1 MRYRKL
7 TAAAM
12 AAALALSSSGYAPM
26 SIAADTGTATAAAE
40 PEKKGVKF
48 DGRTFFFVTEDGKDY
63 IECDGMRFM
72 ESVRG
77 AVLVSGAEA
86 QGDID
91 IPGRILLPTP
101 PGIFT
106 NEAVTDMVTEIEDGA
121 FRDNRAITSVK
132 IPESVQRIGCDAF
145 SGCEFLLNADIP
157 ANITDIGGGAFEK
170 TGYADR
176 HTGYDSALVINGT
189 AVSPRHGAICI
200 LPEGTK
206 RIADRFADN
215 SSMEFIRIPEGVTK
229 IGESA
234 FEGCQYLSNIYLPKS
249 LETVGENAFYHCYH
263 RHIYY
268 AGTQAEFGAVSL
280 DDGNDVFTNG
290 APLEYGREFPLTRTE
305 NGVKVNSYGYK
316 AGVVSCEIPASG
328 EVDIPV
334 SVRVP
339 EEQTLCVTRI
349 ESGAFSDCKGIVCV
363 KIPAMVNYIAE
374 DAFEGCTDLKDIYF
388 DGTEDRWEKLMS
400 RPELPE
406 GVTVHC
412 EGAPRTDT
420 EVYGFDGRVNDGLDA
435 YGQVYIGNEY
445 SSIDASAFEGNRDIT
460 SVTLSQEMRN
470 VGDRAFAG
478 CASLGEVRITGTHV
492 RFGKDVFENCIYLS
506 DVWFSG
512 SRHDWE
518 VIEGSA
524 GLPEGVKV
532 HCSDDAP
539 DEPAFRVVDGI
550 LTDGMYASGDVV
562 IPDGVKIINDDAF
575 RDNRNITSV
584 TIPDSV
590 EKIRVGAFSGCTALS
605 TVNAPDTFIDVDPW
619 AFGYSEKEE
628 ALWYREQLAENETF
642 VFCGNLMQM
651 PDTEEYTVPGGVKQI
666 SCKGTG
672 LEKLKKLTIP
682 EGVMFIQ
689 HSFNHCN
696 RLVTLELPASLAML
710 DNSFGECG
718 SLERAGYAGTDEDWK
733 KLSIENSLNYG
744 KVKVWNGG
752 DEPLPLTVTEPVTE
766 PLPTEYDYSGLPYV
780 ELNEESEQKIA
791 AGSTVEIRIFGEGFT
806 PVIRKPEGG
815 SWVADDSGD
824 VLEFSFKE
832 QKETVRGIMT
842 IYKVTAK
849 KPGVRQLFFDMKTP
863 DERYSPCI
871 SFTVTDGEKTAAK
884 GDANCDGKLTV
895 ADAVAV
901 LQFIANKTKY
911 PLSDEGML
919 NADIDGEKGI
929 TGGDAAAI
937 QRLDA
942 GISGAPEN

>member
-1 MRYRKL
+1 MKHRKF

-12 AAALALSSSGYAPM
+12 AAAIALTSSVFAPV
-26 SIAADTGTATAAAE
+26 SIAADTEEPTAASE
-40 PEKKGVKF
+40 TVSRGKKF
-48 DGRTFFFVTEDGKDY
+48 DDRTFYFLSEDGTDY
-63 IECDGMRFM
+63 IICDGMKFK
-72 ESVRG
+72 EGIGG
-77 AVLVSGAEA
+77 AVLVSGADA
-86 QGDID
+86 SGDID
-91 IPGRILLPTP
+91 IPERILLSTP
-101 PGIFT
+101 PGVST
-106 NEAVTDMVTEIEDGA
+106 NVAPTAEVTEIAEGA
-121 FRDNRAITSVK
+121 FRGNKTITSVK
-132 IPESVQRIGCDAF
+132 IPETVKRIGCDAF
-145 SGCEFLLNADIP
+145 YGCDFLMNADIP
-157 ANITDIGGGAFEK
+157 ETLTDIGGGAFGN
-170 TGYADR
+170 TGFADKC
-176 HTGYDSALVINGT
+176 TGYDSALVINGT
-189 AVSPRHGAICI
+189 AVSPRRGAICI
-200 LPEGTK
+200 LPGDTK

-215 SSMEFIRIPEGVTK
+215 SPMEYIGIPEGVTE

-234 FEGCQYLSNIYLPKS
+234 FEGCQYLNNIYLPKS
-249 LETVGENAFYHCYH
+249 LEVIGENAFYQCYH

-268 AGTQAEFGAVSL
+268 AGTQAELGAV
-280 DDGNDVFTNG
+280 DIRDGNNMFRNG
-290 APLEYGREFPLTRTE
+290 YPIDYGRAFPITKSAE

-328 EVDIPV
+328 EVDIPAYIKV
-334 SVRVP
+334 F
-339 EEQTLCVTRI
+339 EDQTLYITRI
-349 ESGAFSDCKGIVCV
+349 ESGAFRDCTGIVSV
-363 KIPAMVNYIAE
+363 KIPGMVNYIAE
-374 DAFEGCTDLKDIYF
+374 DAFEGCTDLTDIYF
-388 DGTEDRWEKLMS
+388 DGTEERWEKLMS

-412 EGAPRTDT
+412 EGALRTDT
-420 EVYGFDGRVNDGLDA
+420 ELYGFDGRVTDGLDA

-492 RFGKDVFENCIYLS
+492 RFGKDVFEDCIYLS

-550 LTDGMYASGDVV
+550 LTDGMYATGDVV
-562 IPDGVKIINDDAF
+562 IPDGVKIINDNAF
-575 RDNRNITSV
+575 RDNKNITSV

-590 EKIRVGAFSGCTALS
+590 ETIRVGAFSGCTALE

-672 LEKLKKLTIP
+672 LEKLKKLTIS

-696 RLVTLELPASLAML
+696 RLETLELPVSLAML

-718 SLERAGYAGTDEDWK
+718 SLERAEYAGTNEDWK
-733 KLSIENSLNYG
+733 KLSIENSLNQG
-744 KVKVWNGG
+744 EVRVLDREEN
-752 DEPLPLTVTEPVTE
+752 PL
-766 PLPTEYDYSGLPYV
+766 GLPDTASKPPVQPATEDTTEDTAPDV
-780 ELNEESEQKIA
+780 E
-791 AGSTVEIRIFGEGFT
+791 
-806 PVIRKPEGG
+806 
-815 SWVADDSGD
+815 
-824 VLEFSFKE
+824 
-832 QKETVRGIMT
+832 
-842 IYKVTAK
+842 
-849 KPGVRQLFFDMKTP
+849 
-863 DERYSPCI
+863 
-871 SFTVTDGEKTAAK
+871 

-901 LQFIANKTKY
+901 LQYIANKEKY
-911 PLSDEGML
+911 PLSGKGL
-919 NADIDGEKGI
+919 SNADIDGSKGI
-929 TGGDAAAI
+929 TGGDAIAI
-937 QRLDA
+937 QKLDA
-942 GISGAPEN
+942 GVPRDGSGVSEN